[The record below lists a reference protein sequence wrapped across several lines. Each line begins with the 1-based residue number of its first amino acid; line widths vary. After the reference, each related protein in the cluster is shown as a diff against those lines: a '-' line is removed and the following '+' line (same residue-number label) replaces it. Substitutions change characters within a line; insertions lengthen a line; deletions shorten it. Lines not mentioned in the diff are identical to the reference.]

1 MNSIAQLSGTLSVR
15 VDWHEGVIERMTLN
29 SSRPRQ
35 VTQLLCGKPI
45 DQALTLV
52 PMIYSLCGVAQKVA
66 ALRAA
71 ESALGLEVS
80 AEVDQAR
87 RVLVLAETARELGL
101 RLSQHWF
108 ADAVSGKSQ
117 AVKLIQWFTAV
128 NAELQWALELN
139 PTHGRKTDTLNYAV
153 DLKAILHPMVGTE
166 SELGCVLFGNAEAN
180 PLKAHVRD
188 LQEQFGAVKLN
199 CAAAPLPGVK
209 SNELHSLLADTEHAL
224 AQDDGAQF
232 AARPSWKG
240 ACHETSAWTRN
251 RDVGLVVQG
260 QSAGLSA
267 LALRF
272 LALAS
277 ELQVLPARMRSVEVC
292 SGRLWQGTGAVGIG
306 AIEAARGLLIHR
318 IELEGEIVRDY
329 KIVAPTEWN
338 FHPQGTLV
346 QMLEGVKVSR
356 ERLYNLVE
364 KLILLVD
371 PCVDWEIEIGN

>member
-1 MNSIAQLSGTLSVR
+1 MNSIAQLSGKLNVR
-15 VDWHEGVIERMTLN
+15 VDWHEGVIERVTLN

-35 VTQLLCGKPI
+35 VTQLLCDKPI

-80 AEVDQAR
+80 VEVDLAR

-108 ADAVSGKSQ
+108 SDGAQ

-128 NAELQWALELN
+128 NAELQWALELS
-139 PTHGRKTDTLNYAV
+139 PTAVGKTDTLNYAV
-153 DLKAILHPMVGTE
+153 DLKAILGPMVGAE
-166 SELGCVLFGNAEAN
+166 SELSCVLFGRSEAN
-180 PLKAHVRD
+180 PLKAHVRE
-188 LQEQFGAVKLN
+188 LQEQFGTVKLN
-199 CAAAPLPGVK
+199 NAAAPLPGVK
-209 SNELHSLLADTEHAL
+209 NKEIHALLNDIEQAL
-224 AQDDGAQF
+224 AQEKGVQF
-232 AARPSWKG
+232 SALPGWKG
-240 ACHETSAWTRN
+240 ICHETSAWTRN
-251 RDVGLVVQG
+251 RDAGLVVQG

-277 ELQVLPARMRSVEVC
+277 ELQALPARMRSVE
-292 SGRLWQGTGAVGIG
+292 GRSSLLRAGTGSSGMGAVD
-306 AIEAARGLLIHR
+306 AARGLLIHR
-318 IELEGEIVRDY
+318 VELEGEIVRDY

-346 QMLEGVKVSR
+346 QMLEGVQVSR
-356 ERLYNLVE
+356 ERVHNLVE